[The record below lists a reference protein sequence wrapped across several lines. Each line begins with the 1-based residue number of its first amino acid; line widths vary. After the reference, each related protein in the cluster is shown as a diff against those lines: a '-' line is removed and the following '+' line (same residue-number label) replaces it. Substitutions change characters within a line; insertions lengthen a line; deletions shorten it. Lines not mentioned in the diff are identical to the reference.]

1 VRALLFALLVG
12 CVDAT
17 APVRPGDDAP
27 RILEVPSGASAS
39 GLAARL
45 AAEGLVPSEFAWKWY
60 LRSTDGGCLKAGRH
74 EVRGSMSMAQLLE
87 ALCGVPIPDD
97 EPFTIVEGRRMQ
109 RRRRGVGHQRL
120 DPARG
125 LRSRPPPDPASSPR
139 PSVTCPT
146 SLEGYLFPETYM
158 VIPDKW
164 DTKAFIQRQIDM
176 LAERF
181 YTPNAADIKASKR
194 SFNELVMMASML
206 EREEPKP
213 SQRPMVAG
221 ILWKRIASGWNLGST
236 RPAAIP
242 STNGTTA
249 RPSSR
254 SCATPNDPYNSRL
267 RPGLPPTAIG
277 NPRCPASKRRSRPTE
292 SEYWYYLHDGEG
304 KFHGGKSAAEH
315 EANRAR
321 FNVY

>member
-97 EPFTIVEGRRMQ
+97 EPFTIVEGSRMRDVDEALATKGWIQ
-109 RRRRGVGHQRL
+109 PGAYLKAAETKAV
-120 DPARG
+120 PA
-125 LRSRPPPDPASSPR
+125 PFE
-139 PSVTCPT
+139 VTGPT
-146 SLEGYLFPETYM
+146 YEGYLFPDTYR
-158 VIPDKW
+158 IEPKRFTAEELIDRQL
-164 DTKAFIQRQIDM
+164 KAFH
-176 LAERF
+176 ERF
-181 YTPNAADIKASKR
+181 VKPNEAAFGAR
-194 SFNELVMMASML
+194 SLHELVVMASML
-206 EREEPKP
+206 EREEPTP
-213 SQRPMVAG
+213 SQQPIVAG
-221 ILWKRIASGWNLGST
+221 ILYKRLAAGWNLGVDAT
-236 RPAAIP
+236 
-242 STNGTTA
+242 
-249 RPSSR
+249 SR
-254 SCATPNDPYNSRL
+254 YRLDQWNDRQAFLVKLRDPEDPYNTRL
-267 RPGLPPTAIG
+267 RGGLPPTAIG
-277 NPRCPASKRRSRPTE
+277 NPGIESLEAALKPLE
-292 SEYWYYLHDGEG
+292 SEFWYYLHDGEG